1 MSLWRR
7 WRDERAL
14 RRRADAYVR
23 ELEREPD
30 EADARW
36 LADHATGGDMDHAR
50 WELRYARRALG
61 LIVAERDALDD
72 RTASAVAHALQD
84 SLARDRHVAAGK
96 LEIARQQLNVRL
108 RTYGDALL
116 QRGVGTSTERLGR
129 ALLAFAGAALP
140 DASLA
145 GRAGE
150 LLGAYVAD
158 SNEGLRRLFGE
169 AHLPEDVP
177 PSAVR

>member
-1 MSLWRR
+1 MSFWRQ
-7 WRDERAL
+7 WREDRAL
-14 RRRADAYVR
+14 RRRAAGYVR

-30 EADARW
+30 EADVRW

-72 RTASAVAHALQD
+72 RTASAVARELQE
-84 SLARDRHVAAGK
+84 SLARDRHVSAGK
-96 LEIARQQLNVRL
+96 LEVARQQLNERL
-108 RTYGDALL
+108 RRYGDALL
-116 QRGVGTSTERLGR
+116 HRGDGTSGERLGR
-129 ALLAFAGAALP
+129 ALVGFSGAAP
-140 DASLA
+140 ASFGLVS
-145 GRAGE
+145 RSGE

-158 SNEGLRRLFGE
+158 ANESLRRQFGE